1 MSLPPS
7 LSRRPGDGP
16 TGDAWGEYVA
26 GLLMA
31 VAGLIGLFMASAAH
45 DDEIYVFG
53 LTLAAMSVAFVF
65 RQLKRHY
72 DLADALRAEVAG
84 THHG

>member
-1 MSLPPS
+1 MSQSPSLPS
-7 LSRRPGDGP
+7 H
-16 TGDAWGEYVA
+16 TGNDAWGEYVA

-31 VAGLIGLFMASAAH
+31 VAGLIGLFMASGAR

-53 LTLAAMSVAFVF
+53 LSLAATSVAFVF

-72 DLADALRAEVAG
+72 DIADALRVEMTDA
-84 THHG
+84 HHG